1 MSALGGHDVLVLM
14 PTGGG
19 KSLCFQLTAVLDKGV
34 TVVVTPLI
42 SLMLDQLQALRTLG
56 GCGAPAVYLN
66 GMLPIEVRAYEFAV
80 CLDPRNL
87 RSSLRASSEL

>member
-1 MSALGGHDVLVLM
+1 MSALEGHDVLVLM

-66 GMLPIEVRAYEFAV
+66 GMLPVKVSTAQGAA
-80 CLDPRNL
+80 CQK
-87 RSSLRASSEL
+87 SLLCS